1 MNYIVSIGSN
11 EERERQMALAREWLR
26 GLYPDV
32 RFSEELETEPLFLS
46 RKALFSNQLAS
57 FSSACSPDEVVAQ
70 LKQIE
75 REAGRT
81 PEMKRQERVP
91 LDLDLLVAGDLIL
104 RPKEMERDYIQRLLH
119 SGFGA
124 EE

>member
-57 FSSACSPDEVVAQ
+57 FSSPSSPEQVVAQ
-70 LKQIE
+70 LMQIE
-75 REAGRT
+75 RDAGRT
-81 PEMKRQERVP
+81 PEMKLQERVP